1 MQSKKNKLLLH
12 SLHQNN
18 LDVYVQKTL
27 NHYQCKQILL
37 KSQEF
42 KYDTE
47 YRKLKTLILLN
58 KNINLQNDIEGKFL
72 NSN

>member
-18 LDVYVQKTL
+18 LDVYVGKTL

-37 KSQEF
+37 KSQS
-42 KYDTE
+42 
-47 YRKLKTLILLN
+47 LSMIQ
-58 KNINLQNDIEGKFL
+58 NIEN
-72 NSN
+72 